1 MDRAFYAPDGDDP
14 EHALPRN
21 LAPVTDKGWLLAA
34 PGGGRTIVQIAW
46 HVAEYKFM
54 YANQA
59 FDGGTMDWHDFDSR
73 HKPELPGRD
82 AMINF
87 LSEGQAYL
95 RGFVDKL
102 DDGELIVERKW
113 HPGPMMETRWLISAM
128 IEHDLYHSG
137 EINHIRALLQ
147 GNDVWPDY

>member
-1 MDRAFYAPDGDDP
+1 MTRSGVEQLLYLMDQAFELQPMLRA
-14 EHALPRN
+14 HSVLSN
-21 LAPVTDKGWLLAA
+21 LKDVRDEDWRLCP
-34 PGGGRTIVQIAW
+34 PGGGRSIAVIAE
-46 HVAEYKFM
+46 HVAECKFM

-73 HKPELPGRD
+73 HRPEVPGKA

-102 DDGELIVERKW
+102 DDGELIVK
-113 HPGPMMETRWLISAM
+113 P
-128 IEHDLYHSG
+128 SG
-137 EINHIRALLQ
+137 TPAR
-147 GNDVWPDY
+147 

>member
-1 MDRAFYAPDGDDP
+1 M
-14 EHALPRN
+14 LSN
-21 LAPVTDKGWLLAA
+21 LKDVRDEEWRLFP
-34 PGGGRTIVQIAW
+34 PGGGRSIAFITE
-46 HVAEYKFM
+46 HVAECKFM

-59 FDGGTMDWHDFDSR
+59 FDGGTMDWHNFDSR
-73 HKPELPGRD
+73 HKPELPGRA
-82 AMINF
+82 AMIHF

-102 DDGELIVERKW
+102 DDGELIVKRKR

-128 IEHDLYHSG
+128 IEHLLYHAG

-147 GNDVWPDY
+147 GNDAWPDY